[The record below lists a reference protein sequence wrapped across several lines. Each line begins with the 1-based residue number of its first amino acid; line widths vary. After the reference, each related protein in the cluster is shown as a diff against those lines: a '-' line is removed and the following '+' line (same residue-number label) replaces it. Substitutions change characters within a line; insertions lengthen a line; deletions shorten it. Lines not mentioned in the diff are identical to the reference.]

1 MKSRIL
7 VSAGL
12 LVAALGIA
20 AWLAIENHH
29 LSTELDRAQIKLN
42 STARRLQAARQSVRR
57 DAEPGRAMAVKAL
70 NQAPATSPAPRAS
83 MAKLWDDPDWR
94 ADRFNEAYLR
104 VEARYGRFFQTLVG
118 WSPERLEALK
128 RQLANNDLA
137 LMRAGMLETYDSDG
151 KATGDA
157 VHQTEIGNEQQLK
170 ESLGDADYAAFDGL
184 RKMDTYRESVSAIA
198 NSMRSKNVQ
207 VSNDMEE
214 SILRAYASAI
224 QEAAQQAS
232 PIDIRQLNHDQLAAL
247 KGQQTNAFRILL
259 LNRLSGVL
267 NEKQI
272 SVFMEAEIE
281 QEGGS

>member
-1 MKSRIL
+1 L
-7 VSAGL
+7 
-12 LVAALGIA
+12 ALR
-20 AWLAIENHH
+20 
-29 LSTELDRAQIKLN
+29 S
-42 STARRLQAARQSVRR
+42 
-57 DAEPGRAMAVKAL
+57 
-70 NQAPATSPAPRAS
+70 S
-83 MAKLWDDPDWR
+83 MAKLWDDADWR

-137 LMRAGMLETYDSDG
+137 LMRASMLETYDSQG

-157 VHQTEIGNEQQLK
+157 VHQAEIGNEQQLK
-170 ESLGDADYAAFDGL
+170 ESLGDADYAAFDDL

-232 PIDIRQLNHDQLAAL
+232 PVDIRQLNHDQLTAL
-247 KGQQTNAFRILL
+247 KEQQTNAFRILL
-259 LNRLSGVL
+259 FNRLSGVL

-272 SVFMEAEIE
+272 SAFMEAEME
-281 QEGGS
+281 QEGGG